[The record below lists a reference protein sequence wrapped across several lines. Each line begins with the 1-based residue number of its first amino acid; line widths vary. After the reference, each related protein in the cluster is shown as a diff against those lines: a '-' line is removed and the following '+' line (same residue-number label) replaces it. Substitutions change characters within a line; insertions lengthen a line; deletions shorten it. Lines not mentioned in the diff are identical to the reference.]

1 MTTPNALYIDCPNC
15 GERTLHEVLKGR
27 IGRKRMV
34 MEATVRC
41 KECGQTHPEVIK
53 EEKPVE
59 VPVIVS
65 DQDKSRK
72 ERLELEHDE
81 VLGVEDE
88 LFVGDTYVVVTAV
101 ESNGRR
107 VRRAPA
113 EKIETIWAKR
123 YDKIKVKISVNKG
136 QKTHPAEIFAMPDEE
151 FYVGDIIPAGRERAV
166 IHRMKTTKGMV
177 RDGGVEAR
185 DIVRIYAKVMR
196 VTNA

>member
-1 MTTPNALYIDCPNC
+1 MTIPNALYIDCPNC

-65 DQDKSRK
+65 DQGESRK
-72 ERLELEHDE
+72 ERLELEYGE

-88 LFVGDTYVVVTAV
+88 LFVGDTYVVITAI
-101 ESNGRR
+101 ESDGRR

-113 EKIETIWAKR
+113 DRIDAVWAKR
-123 YDKIKVKISVNKG
+123 FDKIKVKISVNKG

-151 FYVGDIIPAGRERAV
+151 FYIGDIIPAGRDRAV
-166 IHRMKTTKGMV
+166 IHRMKTIRGIV

-185 DIVRIYAKVMR
+185 DVVRIYAKVMR